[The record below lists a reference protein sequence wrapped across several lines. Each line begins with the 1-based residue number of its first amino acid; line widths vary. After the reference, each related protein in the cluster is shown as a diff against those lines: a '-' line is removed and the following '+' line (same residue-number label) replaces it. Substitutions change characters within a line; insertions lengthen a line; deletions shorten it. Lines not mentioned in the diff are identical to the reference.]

1 MIIFGYRFE
10 PKLWTLLITAIFV
23 AVFVSLG
30 NWQLSR
36 AEEKTKQ
43 YELLEQ
49 YAKQPAM
56 ALPSTLVKLPDYQY
70 REIESNGEY
79 INEHTIYL
87 DNKTYQ
93 GRAGYHIITPFRIK
107 SSNLHVAVNRGWI
120 ATGNDRRV
128 LPTIANEDGEKI
140 LTGTVISPEIRA
152 LEISKQIT
160 QGPVWDN
167 FSLQRY
173 QDTTGLEF
181 QPLLILQNKKED
193 DGLRRDWSK
202 PDSGATKNMGY
213 AIQWFSLAATTLII
227 FLVLNV
233 KRRY

>member
-1 MIIFGYRFE
+1 MIIWGYRFE
-10 PKLWTLLITAIFV
+10 PRLWALLITAIFT

-43 YELLEQ
+43 HELLEQ
-49 YAKQPAM
+49 YAKQPAIV
-56 ALPSTLVKLPDYQY
+56 LPSAPVKLPDYQY
-70 REIESNGEY
+70 REIESSGEY
-79 INEHTIYL
+79 RNEHTIYL

-107 SSNLHVAVNRGWI
+107 NSNLHVAVNRGWI

-128 LPTIANEDGEKI
+128 LPTIESEEGEKI

-167 FSLQRY
+167 FNLQRY
-173 QDTTGLEF
+173 QETTGLEF